1 MTILSLR
8 AGLMAAGAAV
18 AIAMSAGTAQA
29 RDVNWSVGI
38 NSPGVSVGVGN
49 GYPVYVAPQ
58 PIYYAPPPVYYSP
71 PRPVYYAPP
80 AYYAPGHYYRDGH
93 RNRYDRDDRHH
104 RHGGYR
110 GRGHGH
116 GRDYD

>member
-1 MTILSLR
+1 MTIFSLR

-18 AIAMSAGTAQA
+18 AIAMTAGTAQA

-38 NSPGVSVGVGN
+38 HSPGVSVGVGN

-71 PRPVYYAPP
+71 PSRLLKYSPLLFGQPAPFQDNG
-80 AYYAPGHYYRDGH
+80 APH
-93 RNRYDRDDRHH
+93 
-104 RHGGYR
+104 
-110 GRGHGH
+110 
-116 GRDYD
+116 